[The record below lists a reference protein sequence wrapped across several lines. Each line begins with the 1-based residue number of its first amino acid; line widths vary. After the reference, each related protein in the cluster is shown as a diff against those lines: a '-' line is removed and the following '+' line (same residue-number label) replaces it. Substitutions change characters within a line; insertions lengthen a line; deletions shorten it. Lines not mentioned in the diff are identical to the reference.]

1 MRGDAEI
8 NVDNESDA
16 ATADQEGKTSSGK
29 SGKEKISVACRLPY
43 LTIKEN
49 DELPKKYRKAR
60 QSKTQ
65 RLKDPL
71 FVLFVVGTMLFSFLY
86 FHERVNIIL

>member
-65 RLKDPL
+65 RPTVC
-71 FVLFVVGTMLFSFLY
+71 FVCCWHHVVFFFVFS
-86 FHERVNIIL
+86 